1 VSQRLNQTNGEQSN
15 PLRPWK
21 KLRLESKAARE
32 NVSLP
37 ATALVSGELRR
48 DESSYMHTLSPFARL
63 WQGWVVASAPSLRDC
78 FPRPSPNRC
87 FNPHTSRSASRA
99 TERTDRATISFFPTC
114 AYLNGPARPGPAS
127 PLSLRRSHKSERKKK
142 QTAMI
147 VVKDL
152 SSQGVD
158 RPSDHRKKTMPTT
171 TAPARS
177 KKDVGRLPKPHG
189 TRGSHRNRFA
199 DADLRHEELD
209 DTYDDADD
217 EDDAT
222 MMAEVDALQ
231 ALNTALCFLVSI
243 NADATC
249 VEEFLLSHPGA
260 LLLEGTGHVP
270 EESASH
276 ILEAQMGACQC
287 FSPLCQSNRRA
298 VQKLLDRG
306 FEHYSSRRIQ
316 QHHQNP
322 PTQLGVSSRVGT
334 VVGDMGGMWT
344 SGAGFHASSSLAS
357 WDLTAYGH
365 RMRVLERNVRI
376 ARRKELRLRHRILEA
391 ALHVRDL
398 VVERR
403 RNRRREDGDQ
413 SDAAGDAVMGQQHG
427 PAGSLSKSIWT
438 LCTQRPSSSSLH
450 DAPSNHGSSNRSEGR
465 ARISAVEYELRMA
478 QLRLSS
484 VEREH
489 AEQLRQIRSAR
500 RFQFGILKR
509 SFEDC
514 RRHVCLTAIANAT
527 TATTTAFSSQ
537 RSQPYY

>member
-1 VSQRLNQTNGEQSN
+1 
-15 PLRPWK
+15 
-21 KLRLESKAARE
+21 
-32 NVSLP
+32 
-37 ATALVSGELRR
+37 
-48 DESSYMHTLSPFARL
+48 
-63 WQGWVVASAPSLRDC
+63 
-78 FPRPSPNRC
+78 
-87 FNPHTSRSASRA
+87 
-99 TERTDRATISFFPTC
+99 
-114 AYLNGPARPGPAS
+114 
-127 PLSLRRSHKSERKKK
+127 
-142 QTAMI
+142 MI
-147 VVKDL
+147 VVKEL
-152 SSQGVD
+152 SSEGAD
-158 RPSDHRKKTMPTT
+158 RPSDHRKKMMPTT
-171 TAPARS
+171 TTAPGRP
-177 KKDVGRLPKPHG
+177 KKGRLPKQQR
-189 TRGSHRNRFA
+189 TRSHRNRPA
-199 DADLRHEELD
+199 DVGVRHEEIVDTND
-209 DTYDDADD
+209 DDED
-217 EDDAT
+217 EDDAM

-276 ILEAQMGACQC
+276 IVASQMGACQC

-306 FEHYSSRRIQ
+306 FEHYSTRRIQ
-316 QHHQNP
+316 QQQQQGSQTP
-322 PTQLGVSSRVGT
+322 QLGVSSRVGT

-344 SGAGFHASSSLAS
+344 SGAGFPSPSSSSLAS

-365 RMRVLERNVRI
+365 RMRALERNVRI

-391 ALHVRDL
+391 ARHVRDL
-398 VVERR
+398 VAERH
-403 RNRRREDGDQ
+403 RNRQREDGTER
-413 SDAAGDAVMGQQHG
+413 DAAGNAEMGQHDA
-427 PAGSLSKSIWT
+427 PAGPLSKSIWT
-438 LCTQRPSSSSLH
+438 LCSQRPSSSSLH
-450 DAPSNHGSSNRSEGR
+450 DAPSNHGSSDRSEGR

-489 AEQLRQIRSAR
+489 AEQLLQIRSAR

-514 RRHVCLTAIANAT
+514 RRHVCLTAIADAT

-537 RSQPYY
+537 RSQLHY

>member
-1 VSQRLNQTNGEQSN
+1 
-15 PLRPWK
+15 
-21 KLRLESKAARE
+21 
-32 NVSLP
+32 
-37 ATALVSGELRR
+37 
-48 DESSYMHTLSPFARL
+48 M
-63 WQGWVVASAPSLRDC
+63 
-78 FPRPSPNRC
+78 
-87 FNPHTSRSASRA
+87 
-99 TERTDRATISFFPTC
+99 
-114 AYLNGPARPGPAS
+114 
-127 PLSLRRSHKSERKKK
+127 
-142 QTAMI
+142 
-147 VVKDL
+147 
-152 SSQGVD
+152 
-158 RPSDHRKKTMPTT
+158 MPTT
-171 TAPARS
+171 TTASGRS
-177 KKDVGRLPKPHG
+177 KKGRLPKQQR
-189 TRGSHRNRFA
+189 TRSHRNRPAEA
-199 DADLRHEELD
+199 DARHEELD
-209 DTYDDADD
+209 DNDNDAED
-217 EDDAT
+217 EDDAM

-243 NADATC
+243 NADSKC

-276 ILEAQMGACQC
+276 ILEAQKGACQC
-287 FSPLCQSNRRA
+287 FSLLCQSNRRA

-316 QHHQNP
+316 QQHHHQNP
-322 PTQLGVSSRVGT
+322 PTPQLGVSSRVGT

-344 SGAGFHASSSLAS
+344 SGAGFPSTSSSSLAS

-398 VVERR
+398 VAERHQ
-403 RNRRREDGDQ
+403 NRRRDEGDE
-413 SDAAGDAVMGQQHG
+413 SDATGDIVMGRQDT
-427 PAGSLSKSIWT
+427 PAGPLSKSIWT
-438 LCTQRPSSSSLH
+438 LCSQRPTSSSLH

-527 TATTTAFSSQ
+527 TATTTAFSS
-537 RSQPYY
+537 RSSQPYY